1 MLLLGRLELWH
12 IYVVN
17 GIVGLMNAFQ
27 IPAHAVAVGL
37 IAPGQQYGRV
47 SGLNSFPQTYAL
59 WRPLCWR
66 LLFYSIGGLSGVVL
80 FDLCTFLAAELLLLL
95 RIRIPEDI
103 PVKGSDAGKFLRDVR
118 KRFRYLAERR
128 DLLLLIAGWPY

>member
-1 MLLLGRLELWH
+1 M
-12 IYVVN
+12 VN
-17 GIVGLMNAFQ
+17 GIVGLMNRLQ

-37 IAPGQQYGRV
+37 IGTGQQYGQVERP
-47 SGLNSFPQTYAL
+47 LNSFFLKPNTGGLGAGG
-59 WRPLCWR
+59 CS
-66 LLFYSIGGLSGVVL
+66 LFNSPGRLSGVVL

-103 PVKGSDAGKFLRDVR
+103 PVKGSRRRKIFAGCAEG
-118 KRFRYLAERR
+118 FRYLAERR